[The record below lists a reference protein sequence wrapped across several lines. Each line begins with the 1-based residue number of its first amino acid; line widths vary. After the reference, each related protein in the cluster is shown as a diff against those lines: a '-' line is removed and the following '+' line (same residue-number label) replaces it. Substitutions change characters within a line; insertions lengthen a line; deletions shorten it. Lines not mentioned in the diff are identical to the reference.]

1 MSPPSPSAALVTGGG
16 QRIGAALALALARAG
31 WFVHVHY
38 RRSRAEAASVVAA
51 IREAGGGARTV
62 QADLARLDAK
72 AAAALIRDCA
82 KAGPSL
88 RALLNNAAL
97 FENDSATSF
106 TAASWRRHMATNL
119 EAPILLA
126 RAFAAALPRRGP
138 AGAVV
143 NLLDNKVVSTN
154 PDFFSYTVSKQALFG
169 ATQTLALALAPRVR
183 VNGIA
188 PGITLISGKQSAAGF
203 GRAHD
208 ANPLRRGC
216 TPQDVARAALFLLDT
231 PAITGQT
238 LVIDGG
244 ASLARPPR
252 DIAFL

>member
-1 MSPPSPSAALVTGGG
+1 
-16 QRIGAALALALARAG
+16 
-31 WFVHVHY
+31 
-38 RRSRAEAASVVAA
+38 
-51 IREAGGGARTV
+51 
-62 QADLARLDAK
+62 
-72 AAAALIRDCA
+72 
-82 KAGPSL
+82 
-88 RALLNNAAL
+88 
-97 FENDSATSF
+97 
-106 TAASWRRHMATNL
+106 MATNL

-138 AGAVV
+138 AGAVI

-154 PDFFSYTVSKQALFG
+154 PDFFSYTISKQALFG

-188 PGITLISGKQSAAGF
+188 PGITLISGKQSTAGF
-203 GRAHD
+203 ARAHD

-216 TPQDVARAALFLLDT
+216 TPEDVARAALFLLDT
-231 PAITGQT
+231 PSITGQT

-252 DIAFL
+252 DVAFL